1 MGMLKSILI
10 GLLRL
15 VSWLP
20 LPVVHGLGRFIGF
33 VFGRVVRHHRAD
45 AFQALERSMP
55 ELSPKECKRI
65 INTMYRFQGINLL
78 EMVWYSMRGIETVGK
93 AVEVEGM
100 EYFEQAMERGKGVL
114 ALTGHIGN
122 FELMH
127 MATAA
132 NGFKLSVIVK
142 RIKNE
147 TANAVIEQLRN
158 HEGLT
163 FYTTKNAYRNCLK
176 ALRRNE
182 VVGMIID
189 QNMTRDEGVFVDF
202 FGKPA
207 CTSPGL
213 AFMAA
218 QSKAP
223 VLPVFIYRK
232 ESGGFRFKVY
242 PIIEPPPDRLPESI
256 QSATQTYNHA
266 IEDAIR
272 EAPEQ
277 WIWMHRRWRTVPH
290 KGDSLI
296 GRAKD

>member
-1 MGMLKSILI
+1 MGMLKSILL

-78 EMVWYSMRGIETVGK
+78 EMVWYSMRRIETVGK

-163 FYTTKNAYRNCLK
+163 FYSTKNAYRNCLK

-277 WIWMHRRWRTVPH
+277 WMWSNRRW
-290 KGDSLI
+290 S
-296 GRAKD
+296 